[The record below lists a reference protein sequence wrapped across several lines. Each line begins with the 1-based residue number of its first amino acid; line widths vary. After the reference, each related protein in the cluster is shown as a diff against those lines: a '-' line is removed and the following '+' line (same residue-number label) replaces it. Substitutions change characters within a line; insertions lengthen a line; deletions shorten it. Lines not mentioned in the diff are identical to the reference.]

1 MSHTD
6 LESAEREMFRE
17 SQSDGHGAFGGTGR
31 KSLLLM

>member
-17 SQSDGHGAFGGTGR
+17 SQSDAHGAFGGTSR